1 MNFALNFKMKLHID
15 KLFLFQFFVGMLS
28 HQLKKHVIDGEKAII
43 LNPTDA
49 QR

>member
-1 MNFALNFKMKLHID
+1 MVEQFKCKP
-15 KLFLFQFFVGMLS
+15 VEGMLS
-28 HQLKKHVIDGEKAII
+28 HQLQQHKIDGDKAII